1 MATSTVSI
9 VATGLRKGSNRDG
22 SPAHGP
28 RRKILIGISASTVR
42 DVALS
47 NTFSQPNSLFD
58 HDEIA
63 PDEEEPKSH
72 CCPGI
77 EDHRSQAISDN
88 RLDKENECR
97 EGESPCA
104 KAASPMTRGG
114 RHGHAVGADSGDSF
128 NGDAVQEV
136 LDDVLQTKPVGYGNT
151 QRRTSDGKL
160 LKVPDVGFASR
171 SSSPVVFLGRGSE
184 VICGAGNKHR
194 LIHFQLLGRGKPIV
208 DPRAGKG
215 VVGQPTVP
223 VGFDLDTE
231 AA

>member
-1 MATSTVSI
+1 MRRPDGHMTPLPTPSMSTSTRYRTRRPSLWPPSELHPFSGANRRFDLVANGRRRVASMATSTVSI

-97 EGESPCA
+97 EGE
-104 KAASPMTRGG
+104 R
-114 RHGHAVGADSGDSF
+114 
-128 NGDAVQEV
+128 
-136 LDDVLQTKPVGYGNT
+136 
-151 QRRTSDGKL
+151 
-160 LKVPDVGFASR
+160 
-171 SSSPVVFLGRGSE
+171 
-184 VICGAGNKHR
+184 
-194 LIHFQLLGRGKPIV
+194 
-208 DPRAGKG
+208 
-215 VVGQPTVP
+215 
-223 VGFDLDTE
+223 
-231 AA
+231 